1 MIFANNVF
9 QSVSPFHYLNSVLH
23 RIEFEILMKS
33 ILLNFVLINY
43 AFVITCQHS
52 PKFLRLSSMFSS
64 KCFIAFHFTSKFIIH
79 FLNFILVKGLQCVP
93 VSDLHMA
100 HGYLIA
106 PLLLVEVIIIFI
118 SWTLLLS
125 QT

>member
-9 QSVSPFHYLNSVLH
+9 QSVSPLHYLNSVLH

-43 AFVITCQHS
+43 TFVITCQHS

-64 KCFIAFHFTSKFIIH
+64 KCLIVFHFTSKFIIH
-79 FLNFILVKGLQCVP
+79 FLDFILVKGLQCVP

-100 HGYLIA
+100 HGY
-106 PLLLVEVIIIFI
+106 
-118 SWTLLLS
+118 
-125 QT
+125 